1 MLWYGTRVEGKM
13 LPQGAYT
20 LNIEYAREQGDK
32 SFQTVAVNLGG
43 APTAGQA
50 AAVAELGAV
59 KVSYGKV
66 G

>member
-1 MLWYGTRVEGKM
+1 MVWDGKDDAGKM

-20 LNIEYAREQGDK
+20 LNIESAREHGDH